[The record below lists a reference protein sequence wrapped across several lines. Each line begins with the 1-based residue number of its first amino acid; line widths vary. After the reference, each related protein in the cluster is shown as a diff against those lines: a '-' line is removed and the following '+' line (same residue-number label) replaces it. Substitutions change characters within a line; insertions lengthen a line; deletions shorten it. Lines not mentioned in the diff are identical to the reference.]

1 MPTYKGSCHC
11 GDIQFEVVREQ
22 PIDRL
27 LECNC
32 SICTKK
38 GIVHTPAEDQELRIT
53 AGAGKLALYQF
64 GSGDA
69 RHQFCPRC
77 GIHVFGRPRNNPHR
91 NTVNARCLDAYA
103 DLRGALTVLQFDGQ
117 NHPMDKRS

>member
-11 GDIQFEVVREQ
+11 GDIRFEIVKPLGIERL
-22 PIDRL
+22 ID
-27 LECNC
+27 CDC

-38 GIVHTPAEDQELRIT
+38 GIVHCPVEVEEFTLTKGGDAV
-53 AGAGKLALYQF
+53 ALYQF

-77 GIHVFGRPRNNPHR
+77 GIHVFGRPRNHPER
-91 NTVNARCLDAYA
+91 YTANARCLDDFDTIRAET
-103 DLRGALTVLQFDGQ
+103 GIVPFDGR
-117 NHPMDKRS
+117 NHPKDNGG